1 MTNGASAS
9 STWCTRAGQRVHPK
23 AVMAFVKAQFGS
35 VEAPKQIEVWDDLQR
50 SKVGKVTKPDIRAK
64 LLAEQRK
71 G

>member
-1 MTNGASAS
+1 
-9 STWCTRAGQRVHPK
+9 
-23 AVMAFVKAQFGS
+23 MAFVKAQFGS